1 MSHLTAAALLAV
13 LAGAGAMPAR
23 AQTSPSASPQAFG
36 LADDRAASPVES
48 LQSAPSQRLGV
59 ALGAVPQVA
68 LAPVD
73 AGLLLRE
80 DAARAR
86 RDMNKVLRFGIGRAV
101 RAAAQDGSWYRLAD
115 GGRLWALDVVSPG
128 ALGLRLHLADLRLP
142 RLRQGA
148 EIAVY
153 APDAPERVTL
163 YAGDQPSLDGDL
175 WTPTVFG
182 ERLRLEVR
190 LPAGATET
198 DSLPFTI
205 DRLQHLYIDPIAK
218 ASGSCL
224 NDVTCHPEW
233 AQEARAVG
241 GVGIVNQD
249 SLYCTGQ
256 LLNTVAGDR
265 TPYFLTANHCLS
277 SQREARTAEIFWL
290 FQTATCGGAPPSLAA
305 VPHSSGATL
314 VATGTASDFTL
325 LMIEGTVPRNLFWAG
340 WTAAPVPN
348 GTASAGI
355 HHPAGEFKRISF
367 GDRAHN
373 PVCGGTNANHV
384 RINWTDGITLAGSS
398 GSGLFRADTH
408 QLYGQLHC
416 GPSFCGADPEDL
428 NDSFGAFA
436 FTYRSIGKFLA
447 RGSDD
452 VFEDAD
458 LCQNA
463 GRFAPGTYRNLIV
476 KSTDADWYRAK
487 LGAGQTLTVTLQFTR
502 DWGTLAARLFAGCGQ
517 PLLAVSDGTGNT
529 RTLTYTNKGTAPVT
543 VRWQVYQ
550 IDDTRNSY
558 SMTVKVQ

>member
-1 MSHLTAAALLAV
+1 MNRFAAAALLAA
-13 LAGAGAMPAR
+13 LAVVGSVPAR
-23 AQTSPSASPQAFG
+23 AQTAPSSAPEAFG
-36 LADDRAASPVES
+36 LADDRAASSSAETV
-48 LQSAPSQRLGV
+48 LQAPSQRFGV

-73 AGLLLRE
+73 AGVLLRE
-80 DAARAR
+80 DAAREK
-86 RDMNKVLRFGIGRAV
+86 RDLNKVLRFGIGRAV
-101 RAAAQDGSWYRLAD
+101 HAAAQDGSWYRLTD
-115 GGRLWALDVVSPG
+115 GGRLWVLDIVSPG
-128 ALGLRLHLADLRLP
+128 ALGIRLNLADLRLP
-142 RLRQGA
+142 RLPQA

-153 APDAPERVTL
+153 APDAPGRVTL
-163 YAGDQPSLDGDL
+163 YAGDQPSLDGDV

-190 LPAGATET
+190 LPAGAGA
-198 DSLPFTI
+198 DSLPFTV
-205 DRLQHLYIDPIAK
+205 DRLQHLYVDPLAK

-241 GVGIVNQD
+241 GLGIVRQD

-256 LLNTVAGDR
+256 LLNTVAGDK

-277 SQREARTAEIFWL
+277 SQREARTAEVFWL
-290 FQTATCGGAPPSLAA
+290 FQTTACGGPPPSLSE
-305 VPHSSGATL
+305 VPTSSGATM

-325 LMIEGTVPRNLFWAG
+325 LMLEGTVPRNLFWAG

-398 GSGLFRADTH
+398 GSGLFRDDTH

-416 GPSFCGADPEDL
+416 GPSFCGAGPEDL

-436 FTYRSIGKFLA
+436 YTYRSIGKFLA

-452 VFEDAD
+452 SFENDDLCRDAD
-458 LCQNA
+458 
-463 GRFAPGTYRNLIV
+463 RVVPGTYKNLIV
-476 KSTDADWYRAK
+476 KSTDPDWYSLK
-487 LGAGQTLTVTLQFTR
+487 VGAGRTVTVTLQFTR
-502 DWGTLAARLFAGCGQ
+502 AWGALGARLFTGCGQ
-517 PLLAVSDGTGNT
+517 PLVASATAAGNSQ
-529 RTLTYTNKGTAPVT
+529 TLTYSNKGTAPVT
-543 VRWQVYQ
+543 VRWQVFLL
-550 IDDTRNSY
+550 DDTRNSY